1 MNTISKRRFHNMPV
15 QFKLSRDLKNTV
27 QGSYMV
33 TKFVQFLCLIL
44 LSQLSWAVDP
54 IVGSEQ
60 KSSGT
65 IQYKD
70 HRLVLGAIQRISG
83 AMKPE
88 AEVRLSGKVRHWLWQ
103 LPEGLSSDEAFA
115 FFKNQLSTKVSTLF
129 QCEGRSCGLSNDF
142 ANQVFNQSIL
152 YGRDSDQ
159 FYWVGLSDDKSPS
172 VWLVYTSARSAKRVY
187 AYVEKIELDRGQIDK
202 LDGFVQK
209 GQAQTLFDQG
219 YIVMS
224 QIGTEARLRDAQVD
238 WLKQLLL
245 ENPNK
250 RFALVVHRYGGVENQ
265 TLIENTQKE
274 ANKLLDQVA
283 NAGGFIKNLY
293 AHGAGAVMP
302 RALKSDR
309 IELVELKK

>member
-1 MNTISKRRFHNMPV
+1 
-15 QFKLSRDLKNTV
+15 
-27 QGSYMV
+27 MV
-33 TKFVQFLCLIL
+33 TKIVQLLCLIL
-44 LSQLSWAVDP
+44 CVQTAWAVDP
-54 IVGSEQ
+54 IIGSEQ
-60 KSSGT
+60 KSYGN
-65 IQYKD
+65 QRDND
-70 HRLVLGAIQRISG
+70 HRLILGAIQRISG

-88 AEVRLSGKVRHWLWQ
+88 AEVRLSARVTHWLWQ
-103 LPEGLSSDEAFA
+103 LPQGHRSDEAFA
-115 FFKNQLSTKVSTLF
+115 VLKSQLSSQAMTLF

-142 ANQVFNQSIL
+142 ANQVFDQSIL

-159 FYWVGLSDDKSPS
+159 LYWAGLTDEKRPT

-187 AYVEKIELDRGQIDK
+187 AYVERIVLDKNEIEK

-209 GQAQTLFDQG
+209 GQAQMLFDQG

-224 QIGTEARLRDAQVD
+224 QLEGEVQLRESQIN

-245 ENPNK
+245 SHPDK

-265 TLIENTQKE
+265 TLIENTQAD
-274 ANKLLDQVA
+274 ANQLLDQVA
-283 NAGGFIKNLY
+283 KAGGFIKNLY

-302 RALKSDR
+302 RESFSDR